1 MQVVKTVAALRC
13 AMELFRSS
21 AAGIAIGLV
30 PTMGALHEGHRSL
43 MTRAR
48 SQCGR
53 VVVSIFVNP
62 LQFGPQEDLERYPR
76 NLATDLAL
84 CEAAGVDLVFVPT
97 PAELGVAVDRAAL
110 TQVIPPDHLANV
122 LCGRSR
128 PGHFQGVTTIVTKL
142 LNLVQP
148 DLAFFGQKDAQ
159 QVAILRRLV
168 ADLNLPVELITC
180 PIVRESDGLALSS
193 RNQYLSA
200 SERQQALAI
209 FQSLQGAIAQF
220 QAGER
225 SAAALLEPVRST
237 LSQAPGLSLD
247 YAELV
252 DPNSLTPLQ
261 TLEQAG
267 LLAVAAQVGS
277 ARLIDN
283 VILQTRRPVVAIDGP
298 AGAGKSTVTRQ
309 VAQQLG
315 LLYLDTGAMYR
326 SVAWLALDRG
336 LDPADRL
343 AMAELSADCTIRF
356 GEPVTPGGEQRV
368 WINGQEVTSLI
379 RTPTVTA
386 QVSVVAAHPEV
397 RRALVAQQRAIGRCG
412 GLVAE
417 GRDIGTHVFP
427 EAEVKIFLTATPRE
441 RAKRRLQDWRDRG
454 QSDLPDLDSLE
465 AAITE
470 RDYQDSNR
478 AVAPMVKA
486 VDAWELV
493 TDGMTIEQVVQAIV
507 ARVP

>member
-1 MQVVKTVAALRC
+1 
-13 AMELFRSS
+13 
-21 AAGIAIGLV
+21 
-30 PTMGALHEGHRSL
+30 
-43 MTRAR
+43 
-48 SQCGR
+48 
-53 VVVSIFVNP
+53 
-62 LQFGPQEDLERYPR
+62 
-76 NLATDLAL
+76 
-84 CEAAGVDLVFVPT
+84 
-97 PAELGVAVDRAAL
+97 
-110 TQVIPPDHLANV
+110 
-122 LCGRSR
+122 
-128 PGHFQGVTTIVTKL
+128 
-142 LNLVQP
+142 
-148 DLAFFGQKDAQ
+148 
-159 QVAILRRLV
+159 
-168 ADLNLPVELITC
+168 
-180 PIVRESDGLALSS
+180 
-193 RNQYLSA
+193 
-200 SERQQALAI
+200 
-209 FQSLQGAIAQF
+209 
-220 QAGER
+220 
-225 SAAALLEPVRST
+225 LEPVRSA

-252 DPNSLTPLQ
+252 DPDSLAPLQ

-283 VILQTRRPVVAIDGP
+283 VILQTRRPIVAIDGP
-298 AGAGKSTVTRQ
+298 AGAGKSTVTRR

-386 QVSVVAAHPEV
+386 QVSVVAAHSEV
-397 RRALVAQQRAIGRCG
+397 RRALVAQQRAIGRWG

-486 VDAWELV
+486 MDAWELV